1 MARIPPWL
9 YILFGVLAIVAG
21 VLGVGHAPDGL
32 PKVFWAIVTVAGVAS
47 LATSW
52 IVGRRLQKHRI

>member
-21 VLGVGHAPDGL
+21 VLGVGHAPAGL
-32 PKVFWAIVTVAGVAS
+32 PKVFWAVVTVAGVAS

-52 IVGRRLQKHRI
+52 IVGRRPQKQRI

>member
-9 YILFGVLAIVAG
+9 YILFGVLAIAAG
-21 VLGVGHAPDGL
+21 VLGVGHAPAGL
-32 PKVFWAIVTVAGVAS
+32 PKVFWAVVTVVGVAS

-52 IVGRRLQKHRI
+52 NVARRPRKQRI

>member
-9 YILFGVLAIVAG
+9 YILFGCIAVVAG
-21 VLGVGHAPDGL
+21 VLGVGHAPAGL
-32 PKVFWAIVTVAGVAS
+32 PKVFWAVVTVAGVAS

-52 IVGRRLQKHRI
+52 IVGRRSQQISR

>member
-9 YILFGVLAIVAG
+9 YIFFGVIAIVAG
-21 VLGVGHAPDGL
+21 VLGVGHAPAGL
-32 PKVFWAIVTVAGVAS
+32 PKVFWAVVTIAGVAS

-52 IVGRRLQKHRI
+52 IVGRRPQKQRI